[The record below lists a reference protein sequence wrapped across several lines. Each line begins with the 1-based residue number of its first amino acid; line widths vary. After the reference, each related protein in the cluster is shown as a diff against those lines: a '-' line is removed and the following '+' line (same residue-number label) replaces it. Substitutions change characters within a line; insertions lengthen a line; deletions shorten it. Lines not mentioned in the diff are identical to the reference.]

1 MVFSQSTPF
10 QQGQFHG
17 QFAGKQPQQAPA
29 SYGGGR
35 NGGGSGRQQQGQEH
49 NTPASNTY
57 AEQHTLKQGKHE
69 TKDGFEKQDNEAE
82 KVQALMFQC
91 QFVVR
96 QFQCEPDAILAW
108 LVKQGVPVLVLDAGA
123 VALTGALNALGY
135 QPGFI
140 PPTDAKAFFVLTQ
153 AAGVLGQSRELAKRN
168 GLIILTPQLNKIGFL
183 SHQLFH
189 WMAYKASLPGYDDE
203 AQRLYRQYFDRN
215 TMETLPQAFDLSIE
229 KIAKLRHA
237 VRREIDALSFVRQ
250 LSQQVLTPAQQR
262 TQMLQHGGTLA

>member
-1 MVFSQSTPF
+1 MVFSQPAPF

-17 QFAGKQPQQAPA
+17 QFTGKQPRQEAPF
-29 SYGGGR
+29 SGGRSGGKGGG
-35 NGGGSGRQQQGQEH
+35 QQQGRSH
-49 NTPASNTY
+49 NSVASQPL
-57 AEQHTLKQGKHE
+57 ADKQTAMAARQE

-91 QFVVR
+91 QFVIR
-96 QFQCEPDAILAW
+96 QFQCQPEAILAW
-108 LVKQGVPVLVLDAGA
+108 LNKQGVPVLLLDTGS
-123 VALTGALNALGY
+123 VALSAALNALGY

-153 AAGVLGQSRELAKRN
+153 AAGLLGQSRELAKRN
-168 GLIILTPQLNKIGFL
+168 GLIVLTPQLNKIGFL

-215 TMETLPQAFDLSIE
+215 TMETLPQAFDLSVE